1 MAEADRFAANRISR
15 NAFCWDSGL
24 EFCRKEKKRGVNTQL
39 NYEASLQIVL
49 RQGYTENMNAH
60 GHGW

>member
-1 MAEADRFAANRISR
+1 MPSVGIQDWNFA
-15 NAFCWDSGL
+15 G
-24 EFCRKEKKRGVNTQL
+24 RKKKRGVNTQL